1 MRKEIVEDEDYLGI
15 KINRFYWKWKRC
27 SGELTMKTDPK
38 NSDYVW
44 EYGATRNYEPWRD
57 IRAAE
62 AANSARKKLDE
73 ANDMM
78 KILENKTYDSKREMD
93 ILDNLEEVKQMN
105 KRHAKVDIEN
115 VIEANRKKY
124 LNNLQEDVLE
134 KDAKESY
141 NKLIRKRADL
151 LEQDRLEEQ
160 QNQELSDSEDDEEGL
175 GSIMNVKKREM
186 KQMIKI
192 LPKDTNK
199 FVKKEPNHDKKN
211 DVSVSNAFT
220 NPLLMYS
227 SESESDNDD

>member
-1 MRKEIVEDEDYLGI
+1 
-15 KINRFYWKWKRC
+15 
-27 SGELTMKTDPK
+27 
-38 NSDYVW
+38 
-44 EYGATRNYEPWRD
+44 
-57 IRAAE
+57 
-62 AANSARKKLDE
+62 
-73 ANDMM
+73 MM

-199 FVKKEPNHDKKN
+199 FVKKEPNQDKKN
-211 DVSVSNAFT
+211 EASLSNTFT
-220 NPLLMYS
+220 NPLFMYS